1 MRTFWCIFYL
11 QASLGKYMTMKVY
24 EVIAEA
30 KVEMT
35 YVGSADRIAE
45 LEAWAIKNGMG
56 PATKKEL
63 VDTWLQKLG
72 GKWLIA
78 LRLIAF
84 VAPAAELLYHRHII
98 QQRYKNDP
106 EKMQE
111 WEDFYLGVWTAEM
124 LVPFIVM
131 FMRRAKWVTIL
142 AGLIVGLFTAGAVPG
157 LAIGALAA
165 FGPIAAEYALI
176 EGISLFLQSPMG
188 QQWLQKFFTELV
200 WVGRVER
207 ETWNTLV
214 SFGKEQ
220 YNNATGKPN
229 PKPKPDAELNPEQK
243 AAMKNVVF
251 IAGVAVV
258 DGQGHKIPMAAE
270 AGAVK
275 QFIKDNPNDP
285 DVRRFLAAPN

>member
-35 YVGSADRIAE
+35 YVGSADKIAE

-111 WEDFYLGVWTAEM
+111 WENFYLGVWTAEM

-200 WVGRVER
+200 WVGKVER

-229 PKPKPDAELNPEQK
+229 PKPKPDAELNPAQK
-243 AAMKNVVF
+243 AAMKNIVF
-251 IAGVAVV
+251 V
-258 DGQGHKIPMAAE
+258 DGTPVTDEKGFKDTMAATR
-270 AGAVK
+270 V
-275 QFIKDNPNDP
+275 QQYIKDNPTDP
-285 DVRRFLAAPN
+285 NVKRYLAAPNKP